1 MVYVVDSDANR
12 IVKLSSKLKVLA
24 QWGGYGIEPGQFI
37 QPQGIAVD
45 AHGDIYV
52 ADTGNAR
59 IQKLAP
65 DGSVL
70 AVWQGSTLRNPL
82 AIKVDGQG
90 SVFVLDNGY
99 DGYDRVYKFSST
111 FHLLSTWDLSLFG
124 GATFGV
130 DLAVDKAGH
139 PYVADQGN
147 GDIIKLSA
155 SGQHPHPG
163 AASIWLHRHGIGALP
178 SGGAVRVGV
187 SIRSCTRCPADG

>member
-1 MVYVVDSDANR
+1 MPIA
-12 IVKLSSKLKVLA
+12 SSSCLRSLKVLA
-24 QWGGYGIEPGQFI
+24 QWGGYGIAPGQFI

-70 AVWQGSTLRNPL
+70 AVWQASTLRNPL

-111 FHLLSTWDLSLFG
+111 FHLLSTWDLTLFG
-124 GATFGV
+124 GATFAV

-139 PYVADQGN
+139 PYVADQGS

-155 SGQHPHPG
+155 SG
-163 AASIWLHRHGIGALP
+163 SILTQVQPPSGFTVMGLALSPQGALYASECP
-178 SGGAVRVGV
+178 SAAALDVG
-187 SIRSCTRCPADG
+187 PDG